1 VIVPPRPVKPPVS
14 VVDLVVS
21 IMAIVLT
28 AAFGVVAA
36 AMGVFLLAFLDHCP
50 PETCSA
56 EGAATAVWG
65 AILVALVVGVL
76 GSVATIVALVRRKPA
91 WPWAV
96 GSMVSCGVICV
107 LGLVG
112 YFSAVGA

>member
-1 VIVPPRPVKPPVS
+1 MIVPPRPAKPPMS

-21 IMAIVLT
+21 ILAIVLT

-56 EGAATAVWG
+56 DGAATAVG
-65 AILVALVVGVL
+65 TALGVALVVGVL
-76 GSVATIVALVRRKPA
+76 GSVATIVALVRRKLA

-96 GSMVSCGVICV
+96 GTMVLCGVSCL
-107 LGLVG
+107 LGGVG